1 MNQKIKTGVS
11 VQPHKAVDEVNRT
24 VELQPEGPDDTT
36 VGWAVSTHWSDGSI
50 SVLSR
55 RGTEIEATFVA
66 EAYSKEAKIPV
77 LKPTWKG
84 TEKVEFE
91 TDPLLAG
98 FNKAR
103 EFPTLETLRQWD
115 RDSTHRDYF
124 NVWAVSTSGDPAA
137 RYRGRKQYDTDCAE
151 TLSGQPVSRLDYKPN
166 QEVAAVTKKWLAR
179 AGLPAPINMQNLG
192 RLSSLVDLEIFGST
206 TANKNNKHL
215 VIQRGRHRKSDP
227 NYHPMYQIAQE
238 PFMNDN
244 IKEVIEDRKANWP
257 VTSHLELKEG
267 SVIAVELAA
276 VKYSIPANTSFG
288 AVPTQVDLE
297 VQPGGADEDT
307 VAHAVYLR
315 LQDGSVKH
323 VIDCKDGPTAVT
335 AVQRLCAR
343 FLVPFE
349 LPEWMVPL
357 VNPEPKPVTLGTL
370 LNERM
375 AERPDSF
382 SISRPTQEEMEKVL
396 SDPRELAAI
405 ERVRSHSAAMAVDQ
419 MLAAAEDLE
428 PVVIDSNYLQELT
441 DRVHCMNHSFE
452 ELIADHAAASL
463 VLPDIQ
469 AVRQA
474 VNDLYQAIG
483 TLMHEYAEKEEA
495 QTGPIDD
502 GFDDVVVE
510 LNNLAALISGAVDGT
525 VPVSLIDPNKPFSFG
540 DSPIYYKM
548 GDLMIGI
555 KIEGPGTAETDGNLE
570 EEPNRAVTFVL
581 DYKDDGRFD
590 AVNQNSY
597 NTSAIMD
604 LYETI
609 DESAPK
615 YVRLN
620 NLIACLQAAK

>member
-257 VTSHLELKEG
+257 DTSHLELKEG

-276 VKYSIPANTSFG
+276 VKYSIPASTSFG

-315 LQDGSVKH
+315 LQDGLVKH
-323 VIDCKDGPTAVT
+323 VIDCKDGVTAVT

-349 LPEWMVPL
+349 LPVWMAPHF
-357 VNPEPKPVTLGTL
+357 T
-370 LNERM
+370 
-375 AERPDSF
+375 RPS
-382 SISRPTQEEMEKVL
+382 QEEMDKVL
-396 SDPRELAAI
+396 SDPHELAAI
-405 ERVRSHSAAMAVDQ
+405 ERVRSHAATIAVEQ

-441 DRVHCMNHSFE
+441 DRIHCMNHSFE
-452 ELIADHAAASL
+452 ELIADHPASSL
-463 VLPDIQ
+463 VQDGIETT
-469 AVRQA
+469 RQA
-474 VNDLYQAIG
+474 INDLYQATG
-483 TLMHEYAEKEEA
+483 KLMHEYAEKEEA

-502 GFDDVVVE
+502 GFSDVVGV
-510 LNNLAALISGAVDGT
+510 LDNLAVLIKGGVDGT

-540 DSPIYYKM
+540 DSPIYYKF
-548 GDLMIGI
+548 GDIMIGI

-609 DESAPK
+609 DESVPP
-615 YVRLN
+615 YIHLN